1 MHAAYSPW
9 RELSTERALPSYTQA
24 LFEALLVCSLR
35 YETFEESI
43 VLFSL
48 SSVLLP
54 CFCSAFP
61 DR

>member
-1 MHAAYSPW
+1 MHTAYSPW
-9 RELSTERALPSYTQA
+9 SELSTERALYTQA
-24 LFEALLVCSLR
+24 LFEALLVHSLR
-35 YETFEESI
+35 YETSEEFI

-54 CFCSAFP
+54 CFCFAFP